1 MGLCGQCVGKVNK
14 YVYIPVIMQY
24 IHVDEV
30 TVAKRYDGL
39 ATIENMLSHSLY
51 VKQKRTCSSIVLS
64 KDYQIF
70 TSLSFSE

>member
-1 MGLCGQCVGKVNK
+1 MALCGQCVGKVNK

-39 ATIENMLSHSLY
+39 ATIWNMLSHSLY
-51 VKQKRTCSSIVLS
+51 VNQKRTCSSIVLS